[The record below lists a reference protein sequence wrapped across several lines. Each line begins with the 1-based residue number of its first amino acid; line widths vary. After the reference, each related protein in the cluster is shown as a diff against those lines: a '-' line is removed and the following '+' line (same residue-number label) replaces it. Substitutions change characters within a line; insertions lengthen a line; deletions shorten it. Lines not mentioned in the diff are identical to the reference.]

1 MRKAQLLNRQ
11 DLVRA
16 FEELDVSLRDSM
28 WKRLTDPPLTVLQF
42 QGTTPASALCSPSEP
57 SRKLEI
63 KIRSTYPEWFS
74 RSRFSYQRLLQWRL
88 CFIIQHKIRDGQRRF
103 RQGDRSFRNL
113 ADKDGSESLI
123 RERLAPVSFDFE
135 CESCE
140 ETSSNMNGGAKG
152 IALSEVSLD

>member
-63 KIRSTYPEWFS
+63 KIRSTYPE
-74 RSRFSYQRLLQWRL
+74 
-88 CFIIQHKIRDGQRRF
+88 
-103 RQGDRSFRNL
+103 
-113 ADKDGSESLI
+113 
-123 RERLAPVSFDFE
+123 
-135 CESCE
+135 
-140 ETSSNMNGGAKG
+140 
-152 IALSEVSLD
+152 